1 MEDVGK
7 EFRTLDFPLM
17 GKRTAPMGVC
27 SRDEVTPARRAGVN
41 DEGPQR
47 RVNADNATMRV

>member
-7 EFRTLDFPLM
+7 EFELWICLM

-27 SRDEVTPARRAGVN
+27 AGDEVTPARRAAVN
-41 DEGPQR
+41 DEGPGR
-47 RVNADNATMRV
+47 GVNADNATMRV

>member
-7 EFRTLDFPLM
+7 EFEPWICLM

-27 SRDEVTPARRAGVN
+27 GREEVTPARRDGVN
-41 DEGPQR
+41 DEGLER
-47 RVNADNATMRV
+47 GVNADNATMRV